1 MDNIGWFVELE
12 ILVENKRNVSE
23 AEQKIDNLA
32 TLLKLHKGDI
42 ETKKYDVLVFEKNDG

>member
-32 TLLKLHKGDI
+32 TLLKLHNGDI